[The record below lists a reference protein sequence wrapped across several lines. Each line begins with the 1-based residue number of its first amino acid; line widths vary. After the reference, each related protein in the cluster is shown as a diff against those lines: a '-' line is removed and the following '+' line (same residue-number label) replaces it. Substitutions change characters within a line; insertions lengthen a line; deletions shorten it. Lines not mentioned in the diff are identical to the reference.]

1 MISGYSQ
8 NNGAEDTC
16 NENILASNHSETVV
30 KLKESLNIIGR
41 INEENKEIE
50 AYQNVETY
58 SNDEKGVGEFKE
70 VKIDNCSS
78 LKVEKLVSLTKNG
91 ALFENDRVYKEEER
105 NDTEFVRRTSPPWK
119 VESVVKPTIAS
130 PP

>member
-70 VKIDNCSS
+70 VKIDDCSG
-78 LKVEKLVSLTKNG
+78 LKVEKLVSPAKNG
-91 ALFENDRVYKEEER
+91 ALFENTD
-105 NDTEFVRRTSPPWK
+105 F
-119 VESVVKPTIAS
+119 
-130 PP
+130 